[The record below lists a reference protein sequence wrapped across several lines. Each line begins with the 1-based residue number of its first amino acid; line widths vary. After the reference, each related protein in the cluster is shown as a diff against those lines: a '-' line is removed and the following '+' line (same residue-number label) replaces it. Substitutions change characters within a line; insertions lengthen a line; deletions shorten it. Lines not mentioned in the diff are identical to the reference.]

1 MRVTLD
7 ASVFVSAYLASDVHH
22 TESVSLLGRLI
33 EVKIDLNA
41 PVLVLAEVA
50 AALARNTHDPKR
62 GLAGKEMLEQT
73 PRLQLYPLSLPLGK
87 SAAGLASAHFLR
99 GADAVYVALASSTG
113 SVLVTWDQEMRQ
125 RGSAATVT
133 LTPTE
138 WLSHPPTDN

>member
-87 SAAGLASAHFLR
+87 SAAGLASVHFAQGIGGITRPAVLLGPRYDTRSHRIQLDIAH
-99 GADAVYVALASSTG
+99 TG
-113 SVLVTWDQEMRQ
+113 QQINRRFDDEPLVT
-125 RGSAATVT
+125 SF
-133 LTPTE
+133 P
-138 WLSHPPTDN
+138 

>member
-7 ASVFVSAYLASDVHH
+7 ASVFVSAYIASDVHH

-50 AALARNTHDPKR
+50 ATLARNTRDPKR

-87 SAAGLASAHFLR
+87 SAAGLARVPTFCEAPMPFMWPWPARR
-99 GADAVYVALASSTG
+99 GAFL
-113 SVLVTWDQEMRQ
+113 
-125 RGSAATVT
+125 
-133 LTPTE
+133 
-138 WLSHPPTDN
+138 